1 MYIQCIHEMSTA
13 FSCPSG
19 RGNFDGQELLATPL
33 RLPRR
38 NYEALVV
45 YIYIYILA
53 TLNTC
58 IGEVFPCLTAESAVA
73 SHRFN
78 RKWWCA
84 AFQRLLRD
92 MKKLWI
98 NASSGD
104 LGALKFRSLPSRT
117 SVPHLNVHQLQQ
129 WTSWVRMLLLYRIW
143 IPLFYHHVPTRYIYM
158 AYIGQHRGMFRKQVV
173 GYSCKGTHIIPLMFS
188 R

>member
-1 MYIQCIHEMSTA
+1 MKC
-13 FSCPSG
+13 
-19 RGNFDGQELLATPL
+19 RRRLAAL
-33 RLPRR
+33 
-38 NYEALVV
+38 LVV
-45 YIYIYILA
+45 QISTVRSFWASRYALAAAKKELQSTCGIFIYIYMSWLQLILA
-53 TLNTC
+53 WR
-58 IGEVFPCLTAESAVA
+58 VFPCLTAESAVA

-104 LGALKFRSLPSRT
+104 LGALKLRSLPSRT

-129 WTSWVRMLLLYRIW
+129 WTSWVRMLLLYWIW
-143 IPLFYHHVPTRYIYM
+143 IPLFYHHVPTRYIVIYLYGLYR
-158 AYIGQHRGMFRKQVV
+158 A
-173 GYSCKGTHIIPLMFS
+173 T
-188 R
+188 

>member
-1 MYIQCIHEMSTA
+1 MKCRR
-13 FSCPSG
+13 C
-19 RGNFDGQELLATPL
+19 LAAL
-33 RLPRR
+33 
-38 NYEALVV
+38 LVV
-45 YIYIYILA
+45 EISTVRSFSLRPCGCQEGAGSKHLWYISWLQLILA
-53 TLNTC
+53 WQ
-58 IGEVFPCLTAESAVA
+58 GFPCLTAESAVA

-129 WTSWVRMLLLYRIW
+129 WTSWVRMLLLYWIW
-143 IPLFYHHVPTRYIYM
+143 IPLFYHHVPTRYTYM

>member
-1 MYIQCIHEMSTA
+1 MKC
-13 FSCPSG
+13 
-19 RGNFDGQELLATPL
+19 RRRLAAL
-33 RLPRR
+33 
-38 NYEALVV
+38 LVV
-45 YIYIYILA
+45 EISTVRSFSLRPCGCQEGTTKHLWYIYIYILA